1 MKIERATLSVV
12 AMSLH
17 TPFKAS
23 THGADALRHIL
34 VKLEGDGITAWGECA
49 APTEPYYMGETTET
63 CWHIMKDFLA
73 PAVVGKEWSTPEEFA
88 RLYQRTKGNGFAK
101 SGLEMAAWD
110 FAARANGRSLAAE
123 LGGTRPEILSGVS
136 LGIQRDLGKLVA
148 TIQKYV
154 DQGYRRVK
162 MKIAP
167 GFDVEPVRAVRE
179 RFPDLPIMADANS
192 AYTLADAAHLRQLD
206 AFGLMMIEQPL
217 EWDDMVNHAA
227 LQTMIETPICLD
239 ESVRTVA
246 DARRMVDTGAGKV
259 INIKAPR
266 VGGFG
271 EAKRIAELAAANG
284 IGVWCGGMHEFGIG
298 RAGAVAL
305 CSLAAFDLP
314 GDISGSDKYFDED
327 IVEPAILAEKGAIRV
342 PTGRVGLGWE
352 PVEARIAARTLCTE
366 VITA

>member
-1 MKIERATLSVV
+1 MKIERITLSVL

-63 CWHIMKDFLA
+63 CLHIMKDFLA
-73 PAVVGKEWSTPEEFA
+73 PAVIGKEWADPYAFA
-88 RLYQRTKGNGFAK
+88 RMYARTKGNGFAK

-110 FAARANGRSLAAE
+110 FAARANGRSLSAE
-123 LGGTRPEILSGVS
+123 LGGIRPEILSGVS
-136 LGIQRDLGKLVA
+136 LGIQRDTDKLLA

-167 GFDVEPVRAVRE
+167 GYDIEPVRAVRE
-179 RFPDLPIMADANS
+179 CFPDLPVMADANS
-192 AYTLADAAHLRQLD
+192 AYTLADADHLRQLD
-206 AFGLMMIEQPL
+206 AFNLMMIEQPL
-217 EWDDMVNHAA
+217 EWDDMVNHAK
-227 LQTMIETPICLD
+227 LQTMMSTPICLD
-239 ESVRTVA
+239 ESIRTVA
-246 DARRMVDTGAGKV
+246 DAQRMIDTKAGKV

-271 EAKRIAELAAANG
+271 EAKGIAELAAANG

-298 RAGAVAL
+298 RAGAIAL

-327 IVEPAILAEKGAIRV
+327 IVEPVILADRGAIRV
-342 PTGRVGLGWE
+342 PTEVVGLGWE
-352 PVEARIAARTLCTE
+352 PVLERIASRTIHTE
-366 VITA
+366 TITA